1 IFQFLDA
8 AAYFGFHASTDKGQV
23 KLKHT
28 GTVQIKKGEQ
38 IYTDVIQNFYTKNN
52 LYLYIQGDRTRS
64 YNFYDNYLI
73 DDVSANSLKIGDT
86 ESTLAEGAYQT
97 DGWPLLILSDSQNH
111 SETSN
116 KLYLQLVTDNNQ
128 NAMLY
133 GQVAQI
139 DNAQANN
146 FIDAD
151 NLKQPVDTEGN
162 ESIFTK
168 TIALSNP
175 ASGAA
180 GTKYT
185 IATFNI
191 LLYQGK
197 TYSYLAGQIINEDNV
212 EEDVYASPNFFDDV
226 FGELQATPLLQAT
239 IDNSYSSITFQRLK
253 LINHYYDQKQQGI
266 TAVQTTLVND
276 EIATI
281 ANEPNLE
288 RVTYITEAIDILT
301 NVTSVSGSLTA
312 RTNSSPSVG
321 GAIDGNNTY
330 KLPEPFYY
338 SLQHFTDDTSLIN
351 GILLKTTDESMP
363 SKIILGLSKAENDE
377 LMNLIEDGSFSNAS
391 VFMMDMFEDDNLFIS
406 PEDINYQKYRVGIVG
421 EKSDGKLML
430 QLPETDIVIYSLDRK
445 YHFLLAY
452 SEYME
457 DMEEYDP
464 YFTLNPVI

>member
-197 TYSYLAGQIINEDNV
+197 TYSYLAGQIINEDNE

-239 IDNSYSSITFQRLK
+239 IDNSYSSITFQKLK
-253 LINHYYDQKQQGI
+253 LINHYYDKKQQGI
-266 TAVQTTLVND
+266 SAVQTTLVKD
-276 EIATI
+276 EIATVV
-281 ANEPNLE
+281 NEPNLK
-288 RVTYITEAIDILT
+288 RVIYVTDVIDILNT
-301 NVTSVSGSLTA
+301 ALGLTSNFSLEA
-312 RTNSSPSVG
+312 KSSPSVS
-321 GAIDGNNTY
+321 GNVNGDTIY
-330 KLPEPFYY
+330 KLPFPFYH
-338 SLQHFTDDTSLIN
+338 QIKVFTDSTLTIT
-351 GILLKTTDESMP
+351 GLELKSYDNSIVN
-363 SKIILGLSKAENDE
+363 KIILGITNLENDLLKE
-377 LMNLIEDGSFSNAS
+377 LITGNELNNPRLLLEDLFEDENLFVSSENIQYEKYKIGIVSELIDGSLKLS
-391 VFMMDMFEDDNLFIS
+391 VPGMAIT
-406 PEDINYQKYRVGIVG
+406 V
-421 EKSDGKLML
+421 
-430 QLPETDIVIYSLDRK
+430 YSLDRK
-445 YHFLLAY
+445 YYFSKAY
-452 SEYME
+452 SDYVTDDENSIINL
-457 DMEEYDP
+457 D
-464 YFTLNPVI
+464 FTL